1 MKRVLW
7 ILGSSAVVFL
17 VITSLAH
24 LTSRSFAVGQ
34 QQQQQPQQPPPA
46 QTPPPS
52 PGDDLRRQLGTIIVT
67 PGSGPSLAVADFQPR
82 ASGVDAAISTF
93 NEVLWN
99 DLKFAGVANL
109 VGKSLYPKT
118 LLAEPAAL
126 KFPEWAEEP
135 AKADYV
141 AFGNLTR
148 TNEAIGFLFDVKTQ
162 QQLLSARLGGDAR
175 SMAHQFAD
183 QIVKLLL
190 GIDGIATSK
199 IAFIQ
204 HREVSVMD
212 YDGFGGRAF
221 SRDGSIALF
230 PSYSPDGRRL
240 AYVSYRSGA
249 PNIVIRSEDGLIIG
263 STQFRA
269 TTTSPAISPNGQI
282 AFSSSKDGSAMEIYV
297 ASSDGSGARR
307 LTNTRN
313 AVNISP
319 RWNPKTGRE
328 IAFISDRGG
337 SPQIYVMDA
346 GGGNERPLLAL
357 GGQMDTPS
365 WSPDGRF
372 IAFTWDGGGGG
383 FQVYLA
389 DVASGQVLRL
399 TGSGRN
405 ESPSW
410 SPDSRHLAFQSN
422 RTGRWE
428 IWAMHIDG
436 SEQRQLSRSGGRSP
450 TWAR

>member
-1 MKRVLW
+1 MKRALS
-7 ILGSSAVVFL
+7 ILGLTGVLIYANTALPLSARTASSD
-17 VITSLAH
+17 
-24 LTSRSFAVGQ
+24 
-34 QQQQQPQQPPPA
+34 PQQPAQTSPPA
-46 QTPPPS
+46 QPQT
-52 PGDDLRRQLGTIIVT
+52 PGDELRRQLGTIIVA
-67 PGSGPSLAVADFQPR
+67 PGSGPSLAVADFQSR
-82 ASGVDAAISTF
+82 ATGAESAVSTF
-93 NEVLWN
+93 NEVLWS
-99 DLKFAGVANL
+99 DLQFAGAANL

-118 LLAEPAAL
+118 RLADPSGL
-126 KFPEWAEEP
+126 KFAEWAEDP
-135 AKADYV
+135 AKADYL
-141 AFGNLTR
+141 AFGSLTG
-148 TNEAIGFLFDVKTQ
+148 TTQATGFLFDVKTQ
-162 QQLLSARLGGDAR
+162 QQLLSASLGGDAR

-183 QIVKLLL
+183 QIIKLLL

-199 IAFIQ
+199 IAFVQ
-204 HREVSVMD
+204 NREVHVMD

-230 PSYSPDGRRL
+230 PSYSPDGKRL

-249 PNIVIRSEDGLIIG
+249 PNVVIRSEDGLIVG

-269 TTTSPAISPNGQI
+269 TTTSPAISPSGQI
-282 AFSSSKDGSAMEIYV
+282 AFSSSKDGTAMEIYV
-297 ASSDGSGARR
+297 ANADGSGARR

-328 IAFISDRGG
+328 IAFVSDRGG
-337 SPQIYVMDA
+337 APQIYVMDA
-346 GGGNERPLLAL
+346 SGGNERPLLAL

-372 IAFTWDGGGGG
+372 IAFTWDGGGGSY
-383 FQVYLA
+383 QVYLA
-389 DVASGQVLRL
+389 DVATGQVLRL

-405 ESPSW
+405 ESPTW
-410 SPDSRHLAFQSN
+410 SPDSRHIAFQSS

-436 SEQRQLSRSGGRSP
+436 SDQRQLSRSGGRSP
-450 TWAR
+450 SWGK

>member
-1 MKRVLW
+1 M
-7 ILGSSAVVFL
+7 
-17 VITSLAH
+17 
-24 LTSRSFAVGQ
+24 
-34 QQQQQPQQPPPA
+34 
-46 QTPPPS
+46 
-52 PGDDLRRQLGTIIVT
+52 RRQLGTIIVT
-67 PGSGPSLAVADFQPR
+67 PGSGPALAVADFQPR
-82 ASGVDAAISTF
+82 ASGVDAAVNSF

-99 DLKFAGVANL
+99 DLQFAGVANL

-118 LLAEPAAL
+118 RLADPSAL
-126 KFPEWAEEP
+126 KFAEWAEEP
-135 AKADYV
+135 VKTDYL
-141 AFGNLTR
+141 AFGSLTG
-148 TNEAIGFLFDVKTQ
+148 TSDATGFLFDVKTQ
-162 QQLLSARLGGDAR
+162 QQLLNAHLGGDAR
-175 SMAHQFAD
+175 SMAHQLAD

-199 IAFIQ
+199 IAYV
-204 HREVSVMD
+204 HNREIYVMD

-269 TTTSPAISPNGQI
+269 TTTSPAISPSGQV
-282 AFSSSKDGSAMEIYV
+282 AFSSSKDGTAMEIYV
-297 ASSDGSGARR
+297 ANADGSGARR

-328 IAFISDRGG
+328 IAFVSDRGG
-337 SPQIYVMDA
+337 APQIYVMDA
-346 GGGNERPLLAL
+346 TGGNERPLLAM

-372 IAFTWDGGGGG
+372 IAFTWDGGGGT
-383 FQVYLA
+383 FQVHLA

-399 TGSGRN
+399 TSAGRN
-405 ESPSW
+405 ESPTW
-410 SPDSRHLAFQSN
+410 SPDSRHLAFQSS

-436 SEQRQLSRSGGRSP
+436 SEQRQLTRNGGRSP
-450 TWAR
+450 SWAK

>member
-1 MKRVLW
+1 MKRVLSFVS
-7 ILGSSAVVFL
+7 LVTVLVSLFALALSDASARD
-17 VITSLAH
+17 
-24 LTSRSFAVGQ
+24 RSVSTD
-34 QQQQQPQQPPPA
+34 QQQPSQNP
-46 QTPPPS
+46 QT

-67 PGSGPSLAVADFQPR
+67 PGAGPSLAVADFQPR
-82 ASGVDAAISTF
+82 ASGVDTAVATF
-93 NEVLWN
+93 NQVLWA
-99 DLKFAGVANL
+99 DLQFGGVANL
-109 VGKSLYPKT
+109 VGKSLYPRT
-118 LLAEPAAL
+118 RLADPSGL
-126 KFPEWAEEP
+126 KFAEWSEEP
-135 AKADYV
+135 AKTDYL
-141 AFGNLTR
+141 AFGSLNSNSDAT
-148 TNEAIGFLFDVKTQ
+148 GFLFDVKTQ
-162 QQLLSARLGGDAR
+162 QQLLSARLSGDAR

-199 IAFIQ
+199 IAFVQ
-204 HREVSVMD
+204 NREIAVMD

-230 PSYSPDGRRL
+230 PSYSPDGKRL

-249 PNIVIRSEDGLIIG
+249 PNIIIKSDDGLVVG
-263 STQFRA
+263 STQYRA
-269 TTTSPAISPNGQI
+269 TTTSPAISPSGQL
-282 AFSSSKDGSAMEIYV
+282 AFSSSKDGNAMEIYV
-297 ASSDGSGARR
+297 ANGDGSGARR

-328 IAFISDRGG
+328 IAFVSDRGG
-337 SPQIYVMDA
+337 APQIYVMDS
-346 GGGNERPLLAL
+346 GGGNERPLLTM

-372 IAFTWDGGGGG
+372 IAFTWDGGGGT

-399 TGSGRN
+399 TNAGRN
-405 ESPSW
+405 ESPTW

-422 RTGRWE
+422 RSGRWE
-428 IWAMHIDG
+428 IWAMHLDG
-436 SEQRQLSRSGGRSP
+436 SEQRQLTRSGGRSP
-450 TWAR
+450 AWGR